1 MVSLGQGNPGHRSG
15 AYFFEDDSDEQS
27 GSDGSPLVRRP
38 PSQSVGTSPH
48 SHIFTGYLSAME
60 ALLLV
65 LYTSALVGMS
75 LYGLKNP
82 EHLPPYRLVAY
93 FAMIHVAVWAVVGV
107 FDRIVQW
114 RHQALR
120 RKGYLKFYR
129 NMRNVRRVPF
139 IAVSIANS
147 AVLLMV
153 SLLYFYHVH
162 EHTSF
167 HGSFYPV
174 YFLYIVV
181 GLELLFVLPCL
192 IYYIVRAT
200 MFNMARQPP
209 DVISDTFTGSESPT
223 SSVTAV
229 GFRDGED
236 LDELLER
243 QADMIRYLQQH
254 NANLGRRI
262 LELQAGAME

>member
-1 MVSLGQGNPGHRSG
+1 
-15 AYFFEDDSDEQS
+15 
-27 GSDGSPLVRRP
+27 
-38 PSQSVGTSPH
+38 
-48 SHIFTGYLSAME
+48 ME

-192 IYYIVRAT
+192 IYYIGQLHDGAPRLSGKTHA
-200 MFNMARQPP
+200 A
-209 DVISDTFTGSESPT
+209 
-223 SSVTAV
+223 SSVLYIVFSLWWAAPTFSAFSF
-229 GFRDGED
+229 GIINKED
-236 LDELLER
+236 
-243 QADMIRYLQQH
+243 M
-254 NANLGRRI
+254 
-262 LELQAGAME
+262 